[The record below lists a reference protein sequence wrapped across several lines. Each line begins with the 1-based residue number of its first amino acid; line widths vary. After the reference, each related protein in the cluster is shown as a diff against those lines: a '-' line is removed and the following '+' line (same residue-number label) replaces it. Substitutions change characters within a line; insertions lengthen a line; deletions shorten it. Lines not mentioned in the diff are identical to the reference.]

1 MSEGMKEAARQV
13 EEFFGEL
20 LEQSGLDLE
29 MEVEEAGENVEVRLS
44 GSDSEVLLSNSAKA
58 LDALNDLGNQIFLRR
73 MGQRIEVDCEDYR
86 LTRILELEL
95 LARNAAEKT
104 RLSGL
109 SFRFQPMPPSE
120 RRTIHVTLA
129 EEPGVRTESQ
139 GMGTSRH
146 VVVYPDASG

>member
-1 MSEGMKEAARQV
+1 MSEEIGEAAQQV
-13 EEFFGEL
+13 EEFFSEL
-20 LEQSGLDLE
+20 LDKSGFDLE
-29 MEVEEAGENVEVRLS
+29 MEIEEGENVGVRLS
-44 GSDSEVLLSNSAKA
+44 GSDSEILLSNNAKA

-73 MGQRIEVDCEDYR
+73 MGQRIEVDCDDYR

-104 RLSGL
+104 RLSGQ

-120 RRTIHVTLA
+120 RRIIHVTLA
-129 EEPGVRTESQ
+129 EEPGVRTESR

-146 VVVYPDASG
+146 VIVFSDASG

>member
-1 MSEGMKEAARQV
+1 MNEGIGEAAQQV
-13 EEFFGEL
+13 EEFFNEL
-20 LEQSGLDLE
+20 LDKSGFDLE
-29 MEVEEAGENVEVRLS
+29 MEIEEGENVEVRLS
-44 GSDSEVLLSNSAKA
+44 GTDSEILLSNNAKA

-104 RLSGL
+104 RLSGQT
-109 SFRFQPMPPSE
+109 FRFQPMPPSE
-120 RRTIHVTLA
+120 RRIIHVTLA
-129 EEPGVRTESQ
+129 EEPGVRTESR

-146 VVVYPDASG
+146 VIVFPDASG